1 MTLADAA
8 NTVARAAS
16 ESAEG
21 ASDAAVQR
29 IAVAAAAH
37 GRHALAAQALPVLWG
52 LAVHLI
58 FNWISRRCGET
69 PSEEPVMQDYQI

>member
-16 ESAEG
+16 EST
-21 ASDAAVQR
+21 DAASSEPAEAAVGP
-29 IAVAAAAH
+29 IAVAAAAVV
-37 GRHALAAQALPVLWG
+37 LPVLWG

-58 FNWISRRCGET
+58 FNWMGRRRGET
-69 PSEEPVMQDYQI
+69 SSEEPVIPDYQI

>member
-29 IAVAAAAH
+29 IAVAAAA
-37 GRHALAAQALPVLWG
+37 LVLPVLWG